1 MKLLKDFFKYIFYIF
16 CFSILGKLC
25 NSALSATN
33 IFEISENIK
42 VKYTKPFIFT
52 LSFLEILYTLTFT
65 LVGSILVILFFQKD
79 FFRIRKIT
87 RNIIVVE
94 LFLFSFI
101 YGTYQFNLISLKE
114 INFEYKYDLLFFL
127 YLLLIYILT
136 YFLYKEEKENYINNL
151 YKSRERY
158 LSTIDFYLENM
169 KAFSIIGKWGIGKT
183 KLIENFFK
191 GNYCGNDTKKY
202 SDKYEFIYIDTS
214 IYSENEKI
222 VNLLQKELGN
232 LLKKYGFLDLKGN
245 FIKNLFLENESFLKI
260 IYKFIFSSVSLEDTK
275 TELDEKIQEI
285 SSKKKVVICL
295 DNLERINDR
304 NRIIKLLAILDEIL
318 PEKIK
323 IIYIYDEDYMKSIF
337 KKDDENFIEYISK
350 YVFNKIVVDNIN
362 VNEVLSDR
370 EDIAIEIEKICKNLN
385 TNLAIVN
392 SKIDREF
399 TNYTD
404 ETNKLDILKEKI
416 KEKFEEIKLKLNN
429 PRYLNNLKEYIG
441 DSSEN
446 INYRIEYKIIRD
458 NFFNLTLDSIL
469 EESLELEEILQMREY
484 RLKLYSPSQEKVSLA
499 NLEILDK
506 DIEKICQMYIFE
518 VKYEIQKNYSKGKY
532 EPSTSPFKDKKIFF
546 ECYYNNI
553 ETEKTSMVQRLK
565 SYKENPQKYFFE
577 IIDMMES
584 ITSKG
589 EPTSEIESYL
599 NKNYFIYNIRSEREI
614 NRFLL
619 SGYSNKIL
627 NIILPRLEIYDNN
640 NFKEEPS
647 IIVKSILIHFL
658 KSDDKIKN
666 LFLIKFDKDT
676 YEKYSVTEFEN
687 FENFFKEKFSIR
699 DLKEMSKILYE
710 ALEENKTLINGVTEN
725 FYEEIKEAIEV
736 FEKLCNIKIK
746 KDKNRVKIQKIPS
759 YFFER
764 YNAFKTRI
772 EDGKFIITSNIDS
785 TFSIKITKENVDEY
799 LSQLNGMEKE
809 LSSKQEKEEHISLKI
824 ELLKFKN
831 ILV

>member
-1 MKLLKDFFKYIFYIF
+1 
-16 CFSILGKLC
+16 
-25 NSALSATN
+25 
-33 IFEISENIK
+33 
-42 VKYTKPFIFT
+42 
-52 LSFLEILYTLTFT
+52 
-65 LVGSILVILFFQKD
+65 
-79 FFRIRKIT
+79 
-87 RNIIVVE
+87 
-94 LFLFSFI
+94 
-101 YGTYQFNLISLKE
+101 
-114 INFEYKYDLLFFL
+114 
-127 YLLLIYILT
+127 
-136 YFLYKEEKENYINNL
+136 
-151 YKSRERY
+151 
-158 LSTIDFYLENM
+158 M
-169 KAFSIIGKWGIGKT
+169 KAFSITGKWGIGKT

-191 GNYCGNDTKKY
+191 GSYYGNDTNKY

-222 VNLLQKELGN
+222 VVSLQKELGN

-245 FIKNLFLENESFLKI
+245 FIKNLFLESDSFLKV

-285 SSKKKVVICL
+285 SSKKKVVVCL

-318 PEKIK
+318 PEEIK
-323 IIYIYDEDYMKSIF
+323 RIYIYDEDYMKNIF

-350 YVFNKIVVDNIN
+350 YVFNKIVVDDIN
-362 VNEVLSDR
+362 VNEVLGDR

-392 SKIDREF
+392 RKIDIEF
-399 TNYTD
+399 TSYSD
-404 ETNKLDILKEKI
+404 KADKLNTLKEKI
-416 KEKFEEIKLKLNN
+416 KEKFEKLKLKLNN

-441 DSSEN
+441 NSQEN
-446 INYRIEYKIIRD
+446 INYKVEYKIIRD
-458 NFFNLTLDSIL
+458 NFFNLTLESIL
-469 EESLELEEILQMREY
+469 EESLKLEEILQMHEY
-484 RLKLYSPSQEKVSLA
+484 RLKLYFPSQEKVSLA

-518 VKYEIQKNYSKGKY
+518 VKDEIQKNYSKGKY
-532 EPSTSPFKDKKIFF
+532 EPSSSPFKDKKIFF
-546 ECYYNNI
+546 ESYYNNI
-553 ETEKTSMVQRLK
+553 EITETSMVQRLE
-565 SYKENPQKYFFE
+565 SYKQNPKKYFFE
-577 IIDMMES
+577 IIDMLES
-584 ITSKG
+584 ITSKR
-589 EPTSEIESYL
+589 ELASEIESCL
-599 NKNYFIYNIRSEREI
+599 NKNYFIYDIRSEREI

-658 KSDDKIKN
+658 KSDNKIKN

-687 FENFFKEKFSIR
+687 FFKEKFSIS

-799 LSQLNGMEKE
+799 LSQLNRMEKE
-809 LSSKQEKEEHISLKI
+809 LSSKQEKEEYISLKI

-831 ILV
+831 TLV